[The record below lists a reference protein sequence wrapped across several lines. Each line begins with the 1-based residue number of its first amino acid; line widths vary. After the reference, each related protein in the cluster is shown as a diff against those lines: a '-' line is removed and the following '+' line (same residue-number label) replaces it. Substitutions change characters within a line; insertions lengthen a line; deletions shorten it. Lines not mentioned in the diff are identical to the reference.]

1 MAAILSTRG
10 VEPEAEMWRPWKSTE
25 DLANLHLAMLRT
37 SPDFLEAFEDLLKV
51 LNVNRQIRAG
61 DQNVVNVDTDNGMP
75 AMTMS
80 IRLWNDM
87 PVFFRPKG
95 PNGVMTAYWDC

>member
-1 MAAILSTRG
+1 MAALEVDRRLG
-10 VEPEAEMWRPWKSTE
+10 EFALGYVEDQPSI
-25 DLANLHLAMLRT
+25 
-37 SPDFLEAFEDLLKV
+37 LEAFEDLLKV